1 METIKIPLSQLSF
14 EQKLNLMEV
23 IWDDISKD
31 ESKFQSPDW
40 HIEILIKRENLVKE
54 NNAKFSDWGDAK
66 ERILRNI
73 SSVYNLI
80 FLPDGT
86 FIL

>member
-31 ESKFQSPDW
+31 ESKFTSPDW
-40 HIEILIKRENLVKE
+40 HIEILNKRENIEKG
-54 NNAKFSDWGDAK
+54 NSAKFSDWGEAK

-73 SSVYNLI
+73 S
-80 FLPDGT
+80 
-86 FIL
+86 